1 MPPQQRNPPHGPS
14 QPSGPP
20 PSQRAGNRRSPL
32 PPLLCCRRT
41 SAEWSPRLYM
51 PRDAV
56 CSSLQIDTLFGQLT
70 NGLNFGFWCL
80 SKQDSQ
86 PGRWEKYRSD
96 FGCETDVS
104 LPVDSY
110 NGMDLF
116 ESIQAWNSGQIYVGK
131 QGKNHYSNK
140 TEQHGKAVL
149 YAHKRTK
156 ANCSNLPLHI
166 ALQLHLSSDDI
177 GRRLVFAT

>member
-1 MPPQQRNPPHGPS
+1 MPPQQQNPPHGPS

-56 CSSLQIDTLFGQLT
+56 CSSLQIDTVFGQLT

-116 ESIQAWNSGQIYVGK
+116 ESIQAWNSGQIYVGNKGRITIPTK
-131 QGKNHYSNK
+131 QNSMERQFCMH
-140 TEQHGKAVL
+140 
-149 YAHKRTK
+149 TK
-156 ANCSNLPLHI
+156 GLRPTAAICRCTSLFNCIYP
-166 ALQLHLSSDDI
+166 
-177 GRRLVFAT
+177 VMT